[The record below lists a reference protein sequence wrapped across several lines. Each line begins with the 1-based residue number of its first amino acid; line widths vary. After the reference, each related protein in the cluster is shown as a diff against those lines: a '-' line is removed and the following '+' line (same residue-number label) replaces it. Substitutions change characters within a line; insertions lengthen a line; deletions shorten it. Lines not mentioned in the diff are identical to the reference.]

1 MSCLEKQMKRFYDQ
15 AQVTT
20 YLKQTSYEA
29 QLSGFKDSLFVVEYE
44 KGEFVTSPFRKDNL
58 FQIVIQGSVNIFFI
72 RDDGSLYSLAA
83 GKENYLLGEIEIF
96 SNQMSSVYAQAD
108 EDSICLAISIENNKV
123 DMLENSQFLQ
133 MVAASLA
140 KKMRLITSSDITTIG
155 LKQRVLTYMRYKCA
169 EGKLKGLQRAA
180 FHLNC
185 SVRQL
190 QRILN
195 QYETEGKVHKIGK
208 GAYQLIEPSLK
219 AK

>member
-1 MSCLEKQMKRFYDQ
+1 MKRSYDQ
-15 AQVTT
+15 AQVAT
-20 YLKQTSYEA
+20 YLKQSSYEA
-29 QLSGFKDSLFVVEYE
+29 QLSGCKDSLFVVEYE

-58 FQIVIQGSVNIFFI
+58 FQIVIQGSVNIYFI

-83 GKENYLLGEIEIF
+83 GKANYLLGEIEIF
-96 SNQMSSVYAQAD
+96 SDQMSSVYAQAD
-108 EDSICLAISIENNKV
+108 EDLICLAISIENNKA

-140 KKMRLITSSDITTIG
+140 KKMQSITSSDVATIG

-169 EGKLKGLQRAA
+169 EGKLKGLQQTA

-195 QYETEGKVHKIGK
+195 QYEAEGKVHKIGK
-208 GAYQLIEPSLK
+208 GAYQLTELSLK
-219 AK
+219 VK